1 MRYSHEDD
9 YEDEETNNFFGNDNE
24 EDDDMHMDFDE
35 DEMEDMMDEKFYYEN
50 QKIKIIKLAIKQQN
64 LKRKILLDAIA
75 TLQKSFWW
83 NFCPWKTRLTWITR
97 TYEKFSDL
105 IFGSEK

>member
-9 YEDEETNNFFGNDNE
+9 YEDEEKNFFDNDDNN
-24 EDDDMHMDFDE
+24 DDMDFDE
-35 DEMEDMMDEKFYYEN
+35 DELEDMMDEKIYYEE
-50 QKIKIIKLAIKQQN
+50 QKIKIIRLAIKQQN
-64 LKRKILLDAIA
+64 LKRKILLDVIA

-97 TYEKFSDL
+97 TFEKFSEL

>member
-1 MRYSHEDD
+1 MGVIMRYSHEDD
-9 YEDEETNNFFGNDNE
+9 YEDEEKNFFDNDDNN
-24 EDDDMHMDFDE
+24 DDMDFDE
-35 DEMEDMMDEKFYYEN
+35 DELEDMMDEKIYYEE
-50 QKIKIIKLAIKQQN
+50 QKIKIIRLAIKQQN
-64 LKRKILLDAIA
+64 LKRKILLDVIA

-97 TYEKFSDL
+97 TFEKFSEL